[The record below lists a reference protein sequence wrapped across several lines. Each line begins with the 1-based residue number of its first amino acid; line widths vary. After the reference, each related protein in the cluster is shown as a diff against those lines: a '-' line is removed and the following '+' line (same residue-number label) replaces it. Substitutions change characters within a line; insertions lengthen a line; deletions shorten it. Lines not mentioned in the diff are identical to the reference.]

1 MASNANL
8 ARAPGI
14 ARNLTEFGTPMNLEE
29 RIATGLDLAE
39 IRGLIQG
46 LTDAIV
52 ACERA
57 RRGWLVTDGRCDQVF
72 DDVIGVLKGLIPSKP

>member
-1 MASNANL
+1 
-8 ARAPGI
+8 
-14 ARNLTEFGTPMNLEE
+14 
-29 RIATGLDLAE
+29 
-39 IRGLIQG
+39 
-46 LTDAIV
+46 V